1 MCVICNVVDKDYVE
15 TALAVKSTVSEE
27 FMTIPMNVSPQ
38 FFNNITIDILQS
50 YLLNANIIA
59 LIF

>member
-1 MCVICNVVDKDYVE
+1 MCVICNVVDRDYVE

-27 FMTIPMNVSPQ
+27 FMTIPISVSPQ
-38 FFNNITIDILQS
+38 FFHNITIDMLQS

>member
-27 FMTIPMNVSPQ
+27 FMTIPMSVSPQ
-38 FFNNITIDILQS
+38 FFSNITIDMLQS

>member
-27 FMTIPMNVSPQ
+27 FMTIPMSEIGRAHV
-38 FFNNITIDILQS
+38 
-50 YLLNANIIA
+50 
-59 LIF
+59 

>member
-27 FMTIPMNVSPQ
+27 FMTIPMNVSSQ
-38 FFNNITIDILQS
+38 FFHNITIDMLQS

>member
-1 MCVICNVVDKDYVE
+1 MCVICNVVDRDYVE

-27 FMTIPMNVSPQ
+27 FMTIPINVSQQ
-38 FFNNITIDILQS
+38 FFHNITIDMLQS